1 MFKKLLTNR
10 NEETFIG
17 VVLIL
22 LLIIAFYNWII
33 ALLACIVIS
42 GVYVLTHK
50 TNTERNREI
59 SQLFDAISQSVDQ
72 ASTYAVQ
79 NLPIGIAIV
88 DMESSLCWANSVFRD
103 WVGDIEDD
111 QRLDYIMPNL
121 NIDKF
126 WGKFG
131 YFFEHIGKRYYRVV
145 YKYLQTEGSEEDNYL
160 ILYFEDITE
169 TEQQKL
175 NCLAAMPVFC
185 DIAIDNME
193 EVGKGMTAVQQATLW
208 TNVNNCLIDAL
219 TAHNAFVRSYGNDN
233 YIACLSREALNAL
246 KEDNFSFLEQIR
258 SIHTVNRIPVT
269 VSMGIAAFPEDIVT
283 KGKANF
289 NELADKAHSGLD
301 LALGR
306 GGDQVVVYEEDGSA
320 HFYGGKTRSVE
331 KNTRVRARVVSQA
344 IRELIETCDLVLI
357 MGHERE
363 DYDSIG
369 AAIGVARMAKIGGKP
384 VHIVISRQTEAIS
397 RIEKEILD
405 VPEFAGL
412 LITADMAEVAC
423 NDQTLL
429 FIVDTH
435 RPDMTVAPQLLDK
448 TERRVVID
456 HHRRSSDFIK
466 KPLLVYTEPSSSST
480 SELVTELLQ
489 YFDEDPELQKIEA
502 TALYAGIV
510 VDTKNFSVQTGVR
523 TFDAAA
529 YLRRCGADPDIVR
542 ELFSS
547 DFDSVKLKAR
557 LLSEARIADGI
568 AMTSCPKDVPNAQII
583 SAQVADMLVNI
594 TDVEASFTFYEL
606 PDNIIGVSARSK
618 GDINVQLIM
627 EAIGGGGHR
636 TVAGVQL
643 KGRTLIEAQNE
654 VMDAIHE
661 VLDKRERYCMKVV
674 LLQDVKN

>member
-33 ALLACIVIS
+33 ALLACIVIG

-654 VMDAIHE
+654 VMDAINE
-661 VLDKRERYCMKVV
+661 VLDKGRDTV
-674 LLQDVKN
+674 

>member
-33 ALLACIVIS
+33 ALLACIVIG

-306 GGDQVVVYEEDGSA
+306 GGDQVVVRNRLDFE
-320 HFYGGKTRSVE
+320 FYGGKTKSTE
-331 KNTRVRARVVSQA
+331 KRTKVKSRVRARVVSQA

-397 RIEKEILD
+397 RIEKEIRD
-405 VPEFAGL
+405 VPEFADL

-661 VLDKRERYCMKVV
+661 VLDKGRDTV
-674 LLQDVKN
+674 

>member
-33 ALLACIVIS
+33 ALLACIVIG

-219 TAHNAFVRSYGNDN
+219 TAHNAFVRFYGNDN

-397 RIEKEILD
+397 RIEKEIRD
-405 VPEFAGL
+405 VPEFADL

-643 KGRTLIEAQNE
+643 KGRTLIEVQNE

-661 VLDKRERYCMKVV
+661 VLDKGRDTV
-674 LLQDVKN
+674 

>member
-33 ALLACIVIS
+33 ALLACIVIG

-72 ASTYAVQ
+72 TSTYAVQ

-397 RIEKEILD
+397 RIEKEIRD
-405 VPEFAGL
+405 VPEFADL

-661 VLDKRERYCMKVV
+661 VLDKGRDTV
-674 LLQDVKN
+674 

>member
-33 ALLACIVIS
+33 ALLACIVIG

-397 RIEKEILD
+397 RIEKEIRD
-405 VPEFAGL
+405 VPEFADL

-529 YLRRCGADPDIVR
+529 YLRRCGADPYIVR

-661 VLDKRERYCMKVV
+661 VLDKGRDTV
-674 LLQDVKN
+674 

>member
-33 ALLACIVIS
+33 ALLACIVIG

-320 HFYGGKTRSVE
+320 RFYGGKTRSVE

-661 VLDKRERYCMKVV
+661 VLDKGRDTV
-674 LLQDVKN
+674 

>member
-33 ALLACIVIS
+33 ALLACIVIG

-131 YFFEHIGKRYYRVV
+131 YFFEHIGKRYYRVI

-301 LALGR
+301 LAFGR

-397 RIEKEILD
+397 RIEKEIRD
-405 VPEFAGL
+405 VPEFADL

-661 VLDKRERYCMKVV
+661 VLDKGRDTV
-674 LLQDVKN
+674 

>member
-17 VVLIL
+17 VVLVL
-22 LLIIAFYNWII
+22 LLIVAFYNWII
-33 ALLACIVIS
+33 ALLAGIVIG

-169 TEQQKL
+169 TEQQKM

-233 YIACLSREALNAL
+233 YIACLSREALNTL

-269 VSMGIAAFPEDIVT
+269 VSMGIAAFSEDIVT
-283 KGKANF
+283 QGKANF

-306 GGDQVVVYEEDGSA
+306 GGDQVVVYEEDGTA

-344 IRELIETCDLVLI
+344 IRELIETSDLVLI

-397 RIEKEILD
+397 RIEKEIRD
-405 VPEFAGL
+405 VPDFKDL

-568 AMTSCPKDVPNAQII
+568 AMTSCPKEVPNAQII

-594 TDVEASFTFYEL
+594 TDVEAAFTFYEL

-643 KGRTLIEAQNE
+643 KGRTLIEAQDE

-661 VLDKRERYCMKVV
+661 VLDKGRDTV
-674 LLQDVKN
+674 

>member
-33 ALLACIVIS
+33 ALLACIVIG

-269 VSMGIAAFPEDIVT
+269 VSMGIAAFPENIVT

-369 AAIGVARMAKIGGKP
+369 AAIGVARMAKIGGKS

-397 RIEKEILD
+397 RIEKEIRD
-405 VPEFAGL
+405 VPEFADL

-661 VLDKRERYCMKVV
+661 VLDKGRDTV
-674 LLQDVKN
+674 

>member
-17 VVLIL
+17 VVLVL
-22 LLIIAFYNWII
+22 LLIVAFYNWII
-33 ALLACIVIS
+33 ALLAGIVIG

-397 RIEKEILD
+397 RIEKEIRD

-661 VLDKRERYCMKVV
+661 VLDKGRDTV
-674 LLQDVKN
+674 

>member
-33 ALLACIVIS
+33 ALLACIVIG

-233 YIACLSREALNAL
+233 YIACLSRKALNAL

-397 RIEKEILD
+397 RIEKEIRD
-405 VPEFAGL
+405 VPEFADL

-661 VLDKRERYCMKVV
+661 VLDKGRDTV
-674 LLQDVKN
+674 

>member
-17 VVLIL
+17 VVLVL
-22 LLIIAFYNWII
+22 LLIVAFYNWII
-33 ALLACIVIS
+33 ALLAGIVIG

-169 TEQQKL
+169 TEQQKM

-306 GGDQVVVYEEDGSA
+306 GGDQVVVYEEDGTA

-344 IRELIETCDLVLI
+344 IRELIETSDLVLI

-397 RIEKEILD
+397 RIEKEIRD
-405 VPEFAGL
+405 VPEFKDL

-557 LLSEARIADGI
+557 LLSEARIAGGI

-643 KGRTLIEAQNE
+643 KGRTLIEAQDE

-661 VLDKRERYCMKVV
+661 VLDKGRDTV
-674 LLQDVKN
+674 

>member
-33 ALLACIVIS
+33 ALLACIVI
-42 GVYVLTHK
+42 GGIYVLTHK

-131 YFFEHIGKRYYRVV
+131 YFFEHIGNRYYRVV

-306 GGDQVVVYEEDGSA
+306 GGDQVVVYEDDGSA

-397 RIEKEILD
+397 RIEKEIRD
-405 VPEFAGL
+405 VPEFADL

-661 VLDKRERYCMKVV
+661 VLDKGRDTV
-674 LLQDVKN
+674 

>member
-33 ALLACIVIS
+33 ALLACIVIG

-145 YKYLQTEGSEEDNYL
+145 YKYLQTEGSEEDNCL

-397 RIEKEILD
+397 RIEKEIRD
-405 VPEFAGL
+405 VPEFADL

-661 VLDKRERYCMKVV
+661 VLDKGRDTV
-674 LLQDVKN
+674 

>member
-33 ALLACIVIS
+33 ALLACIVIG

-397 RIEKEILD
+397 RIEKEIRD
-405 VPEFAGL
+405 VPEFADL

-606 PDNIIGVSARSK
+606 PENIIGVSARSK

-661 VLDKRERYCMKVV
+661 VLDKGRDTV
-674 LLQDVKN
+674 